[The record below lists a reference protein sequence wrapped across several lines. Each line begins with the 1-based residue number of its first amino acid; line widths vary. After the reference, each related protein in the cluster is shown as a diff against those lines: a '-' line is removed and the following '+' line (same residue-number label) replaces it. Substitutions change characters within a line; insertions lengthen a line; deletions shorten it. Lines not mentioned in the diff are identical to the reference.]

1 MDGLEDK
8 CTYTPSAG
16 ASSSDK
22 SKLSHGGS
30 QKGIWVGGL
39 ADSVKPRD
47 LRNLFQNHYTVGN
60 IILKPGAN
68 GKPYAFVFF
77 STNDDAMDACKRFN
91 GTLLQG
97 SKIRIAIKGARPG
110 AHVISDK
117 HAATRG
123 PTYDVWVGSIPKQAT
138 RDDLIDHFAQPC
150 GDSVIFARIHQQE
163 LPARTYGFVSFD
175 SIENAQYACRRMNGT
190 YLYNSCLTV
199 RMARSA
205 NKGVVGKHPS
215 VRSVCDVSSQADRK
229 ISGTEKK
236 CVEQWQLQVETTQA
250 TKTRIVSTTSNSKVS
265 QDLRGAT
272 GDPEEKPVAC
282 ADKNC
287 QKLFPEKTAA
297 GKMATPANLSKFKM
311 EKGFQSKRNVSATGK
326 IQCKRLPEKAINDDG
341 KISAADET
349 DNLHRVQV
357 VGKVFSKALS
367 KDVSLPQLETKK
379 AEETVSPVGAVFNDL
394 SLVKPVHV
402 QKGVLASDT
411 VTKKMST
418 FQDPL
423 ITRLLCSQLLSQVV
437 ELGKEVSVSVRPD
450 KACKGLILTGSTEAI
465 ASLNSRLKIM
475 VQQLRITLVEKVV
488 ALEATMVPVLSVA
501 RVQSE
506 IIRLENEK
514 CVEIEWSDKH
524 VQQSLDVEIDL
535 YGTPGCGKL
544 QLCKAKLTEESADAL
559 VLPIEKDLNFSS
571 GDPRHIEN
579 NVLRDTSLH
588 RQLRQFGNPVEYG
601 AVMPLSSES
610 LKCQSVIFVT
620 MPGVCSLE
628 YDLTAFRLS
637 LANVLSEAD
646 AMQLQTLAFPWFSFP
661 CLFST
666 EETASTMVKAIL
678 NHAYVSNQSSLQ
690 YVRIFTPNDVDI
702 TVLRNALRE
711 GKKLAKSMHA
721 VGTPEGA
728 KSSETTPTGIWKYQ
742 DDNGSFMYFDSISN
756 AALEKKF
763 LGSSK
768 QVEIRIG
775 PYIYS
780 VDFLSMMQRNKST
793 GRLRKVTRTQN
804 PLHASNQTMPI
815 TCQWVYRGGDGKDHA
830 YDQESNSQM
839 ETAWKEGKSDLI
851 VKISGKAYEI
861 DFKSYT
867 QKSFLSGKK
876 REVRREP
883 GNDEISPRNF
893 VGMSENVK
901 SKHRDRGV
909 EQRTVMVRIRG
920 QREDVQAAAS
930 DFSSVVDSC
939 VVSRSLPIP
948 SSSYE
953 AYRQEINATVLRLNV
968 ILKGQSRQGSSTI
981 VQLDGVDHLVSEAV
995 QCIQVCHALAVLRWN
1010 MQH

>member
-8 CTYTPSAG
+8 LTYTRSAG

-22 SKLSHGGS
+22 SKLSHSGS

-47 LRNLFQNHYTVGN
+47 LRELFRDHYTVGN
-60 IILKPGAN
+60 IILKLGAN
-68 GKPYAFVFF
+68 GKPYAYVFF

-97 SKIRIAIKGARPG
+97 SKIRVNIKGARPG
-110 AHVISDK
+110 AHVSSDK
-117 HAATRG
+117 RSATRD
-123 PTYDVWVGSIPKQAT
+123 PTYDVWVGTIPKQAT
-138 RDDLIDHFAQPC
+138 RDDLIDHFARPF

-175 SIENAQYACRRMNGT
+175 SIENAQNACRRMNGT

-236 CVEQWQLQVETTQA
+236 CVEQWQPQVETTQA
-250 TKTRIVSTTSNSKVS
+250 TKTRIVSTTPSSKVS
-265 QDLRGAT
+265 KDLLGAR
-272 GDPEEKPVAC
+272 GDPEEKPVTC
-282 ADKNC
+282 ADKSC
-287 QKLFPEKTAA
+287 QKTAA
-297 GKMATPANLSKFKM
+297 GKVATPANFSKFEIK
-311 EKGFQSKRNVSATGK
+311 KGFQSKRNVSATGK
-326 IQCKRLPEKAINDDG
+326 IQCKRLPEKEINDDG

-367 KDVSLPQLETKK
+367 KDVSLPQLETKE
-379 AEETVSPVGAVFNDL
+379 AEETVAPIGAVFNDL
-394 SLVKPVHV
+394 SSVKPGHAK
-402 QKGVLASDT
+402 KGVPASDT
-411 VTKKMST
+411 VTKNMLT

-423 ITRLLCSQLLSQVV
+423 ITRLLCSQMLPRVV
-437 ELGKEVSVSVRPD
+437 ELANQVSVSVRPD
-450 KACKGLILTGSTEAI
+450 QACKGLILTGSTEAI
-465 ASLNSRLKIM
+465 ASLKIRLKIM
-475 VQQLRITLVEKVV
+475 VEQLRITLVEKLVV
-488 ALEATMVPVLSVA
+488 LEATMVPVLSVA
-501 RVQSE
+501 KVQSE

-544 QLCKAKLTEESADAL
+544 QLCKAKLTEKSADAL
-559 VLPIEKDLNFSS
+559 VVPIEKDLNFSS
-571 GDPRHIEN
+571 GDPGHIEN

-666 EETASTMVKAIL
+666 EEAASTMVKAIL

-690 YVRIFTPNDVDI
+690 YVRIFTPNDVYI

-721 VGTPEGA
+721 VGTLEGA

-742 DDNGSFMYFDSISN
+742 DDNGLFMYFDSISN

-763 LGSSK
+763 LDSSK

-909 EQRTVMVRIRG
+909 EQRTVMVKIRG
-920 QREDVQAAAS
+920 QREDVGAAAS
-930 DFSSVVDSC
+930 DFLSVLDSC

-948 SSSYE
+948 SSAYE

-968 ILKGQSRQGSSTI
+968 ILKAQSRQGSSTI